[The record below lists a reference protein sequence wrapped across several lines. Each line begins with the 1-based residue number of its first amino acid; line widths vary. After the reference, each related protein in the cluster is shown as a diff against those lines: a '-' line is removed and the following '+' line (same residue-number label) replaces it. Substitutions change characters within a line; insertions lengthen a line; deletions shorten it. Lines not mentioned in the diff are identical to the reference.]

1 MVTMMMMV
9 VFAAEVIRVGH
20 PREGAHSSD
29 ANMKPFKLFII
40 MTVIVNHHYD
50 HHRHHPGYHNHSLNH
65 DDDSVGG
72 DEISAVFG
80 ENTPVMSSPP

>member
-9 VFAAEVIRVGH
+9 VFAAEVIRVAH
-20 PREGAHSSD
+20 PRSSAHSSD
-29 ANMKPFKLFII
+29 ASMIPFKLFII
-40 MTVIVNHHYD
+40 IFIVILNHHYD
-50 HHRHHPGYHNHSLNH
+50 HRHHPGYHDDSPNN

>member
-9 VFAAEVIRVGH
+9 GFAAEVIRVGH
-20 PREGAHSSD
+20 PRAGAHSSD

-40 MTVIVNHHYD
+40 MIVILNHHYD
-50 HHRHHPGYHNHSLNH
+50 HRHHPGYHNDCPYH